1 MKFESICE
9 YDLLLCARVPSSY
22 PLNLC
27 NINCQKQP
35 LHLENLKNS
44 NERDSDQEPSSVD
57 QKTHL
62 FLAITHFSADSPTL
76 AHDS

>member
-1 MKFESICE
+1 MKFASICE

-22 PLNLC
+22 PINQC
-27 NINCQKQP
+27 NMNCQKQS

-62 FLAITHFSADSPTL
+62 FLAITPFSADSPTL
-76 AHDS
+76 AHAS